1 MHRLLIEL
9 NPFNSFQGCDAS
21 ILLNS
26 TAKNLSEKEAFQSM
40 TLAAFDVIDD
50 IKEHLEAVC
59 PSTVSCADIV
69 ALAGAE
75 SIFQVR
81 KFPPYFSSQREDHV
95 PTKQEA
101 QQTCGSLLCQHRSF
115 NGR

>member
-1 MHRLLIEL
+1 
-9 NPFNSFQGCDAS
+9 
-21 ILLNS
+21 
-26 TAKNLSEKEAFQSM
+26 M

-59 PSTVSCADIV
+59 PSTISCADIV

-81 KFPPYFSSQREDHV
+81 RFPPTLSSQRADYV
-95 PTKQEA
+95 LANQEA

-115 NGR
+115 TLELSQ

>member
-1 MHRLLIEL
+1 
-9 NPFNSFQGCDAS
+9 
-21 ILLNS
+21 
-26 TAKNLSEKEAFQSM
+26 M
-40 TLAAFDVIDD
+40 TLSSFDVIDD

-81 KFPPYFSSQREDHV
+81 RLPTTLSSLRAATFSQTRKHNKHV
-95 PTKQEA
+95 AASCADIVASP
-101 QQTCGSLLCQHRSF
+101 
-115 NGR
+115 